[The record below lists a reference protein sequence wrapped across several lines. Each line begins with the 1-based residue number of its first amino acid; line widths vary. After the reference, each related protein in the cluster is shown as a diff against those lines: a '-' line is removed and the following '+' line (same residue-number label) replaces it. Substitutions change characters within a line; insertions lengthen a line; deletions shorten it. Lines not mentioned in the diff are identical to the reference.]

1 MSIVVFKSCCATP
14 VIIFI
19 EPNEEAA
26 MGSIVASHSC
36 TTYLCG
42 SLIVLC
48 TLRGVYK
55 KQSDVSSDRFRKHV

>member
-1 MSIVVFKSCCATP
+1 MSIVVFKSCCATSCNN
-14 VIIFI
+14 FI
-19 EPNEEAA
+19 EPSEEAA

-55 KQSDVSSDRFRKHV
+55 KQSDVSSDRF